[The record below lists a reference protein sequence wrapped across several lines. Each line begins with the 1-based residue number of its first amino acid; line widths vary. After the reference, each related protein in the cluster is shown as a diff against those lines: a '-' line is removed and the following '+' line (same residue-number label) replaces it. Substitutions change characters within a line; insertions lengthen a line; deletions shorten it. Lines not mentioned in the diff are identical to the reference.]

1 MFDLDDP
8 VEIFQKHLKDKKF
21 TLKMLMG
28 RRNVREMSLFENIL
42 FHSKFHPVLEDLWIK
57 FKLGKR
63 PEFLMLV
70 SIILNIKSIIF
81 LIFQNFAEKSFRKVL
96 DRVCHFNQKHQS
108 IDIISVTILISK

>member
-8 VEIFQKHLKDKKF
+8 VKIFQKHLKDKKF

-28 RRNVREMSLFENIL
+28 RRNVREMSLLENIL
-42 FHSKFHPVLEDLWIK
+42 FHSKFYPVLEDLWIK

-70 SIILNIKSIIF
+70 SIKFLGKYHFFNIPKF
-81 LIFQNFAEKSFRKVL
+81 CRKVL
-96 DRVCHFNQKHQS
+96 
-108 IDIISVTILISK
+108 